1 MGWVI
6 TKARGNE
13 SAREQEKREG
23 EQERHK
29 GRGSQDRKGSQ
40 NEDAEKGGEE
50 RFSTF
55 LFTSMAALVVTNWVF
70 HSQIIECKIKELKLL
85 HLNTQSH

>member
-23 EQERHK
+23 EQERHN
-29 GRGSQDRKGSQ
+29 GRGSQERKGSQ
-40 NEDAEKGGEE
+40 NEDGEKGGEE
-50 RFSTF
+50 RF
-55 LFTSMAALVVTNWVF
+55 FTSVFTSVAAQVVAN
-70 HSQIIECKIKELKLL
+70 
-85 HLNTQSH
+85 

>member
-29 GRGSQDRKGSQ
+29 GR
-40 NEDAEKGGEE
+40 
-50 RFSTF
+50 
-55 LFTSMAALVVTNWVF
+55 
-70 HSQIIECKIKELKLL
+70 
-85 HLNTQSH
+85 